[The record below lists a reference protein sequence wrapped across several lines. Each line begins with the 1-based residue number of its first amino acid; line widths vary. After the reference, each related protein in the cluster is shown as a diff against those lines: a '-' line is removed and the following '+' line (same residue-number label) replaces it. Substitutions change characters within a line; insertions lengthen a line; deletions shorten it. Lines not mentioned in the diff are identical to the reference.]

1 MRGSF
6 QAQSQY
12 NVTRG
17 HQFVAKG
24 MENVVWETIKTT
36 TTTTTTTTI
45 IILLLYHFLS
55 KLEFGFHQSHIHGLF
70 TPVKNAFPNKNN

>member
-36 TTTTTTTTI
+36 TTTTTTTTTI
-45 IILLLYHFLS
+45 IILLLYHFYS
-55 KLEFGFHQSHIHGLF
+55 IKIRIRFS
-70 TPVKNAFPNKNN
+70 PVTYPWTIYTG